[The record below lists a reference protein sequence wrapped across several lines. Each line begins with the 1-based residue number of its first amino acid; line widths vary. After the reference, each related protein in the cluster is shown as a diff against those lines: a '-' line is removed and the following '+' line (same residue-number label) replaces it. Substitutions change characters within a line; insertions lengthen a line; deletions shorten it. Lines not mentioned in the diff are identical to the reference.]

1 MTTRRSAAV
10 ATMLAPNPARDGRDL
25 LASLPDELVAHIL
38 AALPLRT
45 LSVSSRA
52 SRLFARIR
60 ARLEADRIS
69 CALELQRF
77 PFRDG
82 IRPHTKEGSDARC
95 FRDRSLRDA
104 DVKVL
109 AKACACGAL
118 ATCRELHLSFNS
130 LADGGLA
137 ELASSFSWVT
147 MDSLRCLSLY
157 KNAIGDAGTAALG
170 RAVSSGALPALET
183 LLLNNNQVGDEGVAA
198 LAAAAAGGKLRL
210 LSKLS
215 LSANRIG
222 DRGAVALAAAGGAG
236 GFGALRSLVLERNRI
251 GARGMH
257 ALSREICCRGAFPLC
272 GVEGRRHM
280 SIFLMDNPA
289 KARPVYSAFSW
300 RRSGKGA
307 S

>member
-1 MTTRRSAAV
+1 
-10 ATMLAPNPARDGRDL
+10 MLASNPGRDL

-82 IRPHTKEGSDARC
+82 IRPHTKEGSDAF

-198 LAAAAAGGKLRL
+198 LAAAAAGGKLQL

-222 DRGAVALAAAGGAG
+222 DAA
-236 GFGALRSLVLERNRI
+236 
-251 GARGMH
+251 
-257 ALSREICCRGAFPLC
+257 REICCRGAFPLC